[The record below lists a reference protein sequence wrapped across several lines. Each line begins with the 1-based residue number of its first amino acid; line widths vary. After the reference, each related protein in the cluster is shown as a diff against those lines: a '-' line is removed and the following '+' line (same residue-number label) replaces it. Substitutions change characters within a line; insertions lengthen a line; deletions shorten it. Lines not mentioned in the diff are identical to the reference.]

1 MASDEIE
8 RLKEIYAAVHRQ
20 QREQLARLVAH
31 DMEFEMP
38 QGLPWGGVHH
48 GQDGMAA
55 VAEIH
60 REHVEGEWAEP
71 EEFIEA
77 DGDRVVA
84 LGRTRGRARKSGA
97 TFEVPFAHVWG
108 FTEGSPYRFR
118 GYFDTAPILAALNA
132 PAGDA

>member
-1 MASDEIE
+1 MASHEIE

-20 QREQLARLVAH
+20 QREELARLVAH

-38 QGLPWGGVHH
+38 EGLPWGGVHH

-60 REHVEGEWAEP
+60 REHVDGEWAEP

-77 DGDRVVA
+77 DGERVVA
-84 LGRTRGRARKSGA
+84 LGRTRGRPERAGRHSRSRSRTSGA
-97 TFEVPFAHVWG
+97 SPRAPRRGFAATSTPRRSW
-108 FTEGSPYRFR
+108 RR
-118 GYFDTAPILAALNA
+118 
-132 PAGDA
+132 

>member
-1 MASDEIE
+1 MASPEIE

-20 QREQLARLVAH
+20 QREELARLVAH

-38 QGLPWGGVHH
+38 EGLPWGGVHH

-60 REHVEGEWAEP
+60 DEHIDGEWAEP
-71 EEFIEA
+71 EEFIEGE
-77 DGDRVVA
+77 DGRIVV
-84 LGRTRGRARKSGA
+84 LGRTRGRARESGA
-97 TFEVPFAHVWG
+97 TFEVRFAHVWG
-108 FTEGSPYRFR
+108 LAEGVPSRFR
-118 GYFDTAPILAALNA
+118 GYFDTAPIKAALNA